1 MQIHRTAQM
10 RHDLDFLA
18 RMLGITGL
26 CASLPPPVPNRAAVE
41 FAMAD
46 PVANARAH
54 QHIQDLLD
62 QLPSESHGPIMCARG
77 CCAPVSPKGAR
88 TCGAG
93 TRECREARE
102 AHLRGEPCGDSRCTI
117 CGDSARAQR
126 RIGDLLMQ
134 CEQVERTAAFPHM
147 GATIRAAYHER
158 IGHVGA
164 CATCN
169 RPFGYPAGVTCQ
181 QQERHAPPLSRDN

>member
-1 MQIHRTAQM
+1 MQEQPT
-10 RHDLDFLA
+10 RHDLEFMA

-41 FAMAD
+41 HAMAD
-46 PVANARAH
+46 PIANARA
-54 QHIQDLLD
+54 
-62 QLPSESHGPIMCARG
+62 R
-77 CCAPVSPKGAR
+77 
-88 TCGAG
+88 
-93 TRECREARE
+93 
-102 AHLRGEPCGDSRCTI
+102 
-117 CGDSARAQR
+117 QR
-126 RIGDLLMQ
+126 ISDLLMQ
-134 CEQVERTAAFPHM
+134 CEQVERTAAFPDM

-169 RPFGYPAGVTCQ
+169 LPFAYPAGVTCQ